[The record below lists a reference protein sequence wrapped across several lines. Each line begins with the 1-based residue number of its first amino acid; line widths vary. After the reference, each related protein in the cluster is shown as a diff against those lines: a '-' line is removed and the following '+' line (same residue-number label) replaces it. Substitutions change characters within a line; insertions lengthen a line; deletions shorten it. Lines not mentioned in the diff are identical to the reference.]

1 MPQRNGFRPD
11 RPGSSHSEGAVGFE
25 ERGPSQAGESMNEI
39 DREDGGR
46 IDQMIARNPMSSIL
60 TSFGLGLGFGLMVTL
75 LISRRREESWLER
88 TLPESMQHLP
98 ARLKRV
104 PESLASYAPASWKHS

>member
-1 MPQRNGFRPD
+1 
-11 RPGSSHSEGAVGFE
+11 
-25 ERGPSQAGESMNEI
+25 
-39 DREDGGR
+39 
-46 IDQMIARNPMSSIL
+46 L

-98 ARLKRV
+98 ARLMRV